1 MQYALPYLLSKY
13 ILTTYMLLYIIVNFY
28 RFLRK
33 VLTVIKV
40 KKLTKVFH
48 DKKRG
53 EIIAVNNIGF
63 HCKKGQIF
71 GLLGPNGAG
80 KTTTLRILATMM
92 TPTSGEAFVNGYN
105 VEKESHKVRQSI
117 GFLSGETGLYDRFS
131 PRETIRFFGKIN
143 GMSRLEIE
151 KRMTEIF
158 QILGIKDFQ
167 DVRVDKLS
175 TGMKQK
181 LSIARAIIHNPPVL
195 VFDEPTAGLDVITA
209 RVVIEY
215 IREFKKQG
223 KCIIFSTHQMHEA
236 EKLCDDIA
244 IIHLGRLLSIGK
256 LTELRKK
263 VINADLEEI
272 FFKLIEMK
280 S

>member
-1 MQYALPYLLSKY
+1 MIQ
-13 ILTTYMLLYIIVNFY
+13 
-28 RFLRK
+28 
-33 VLTVIKV
+33 V
-40 KKLTKVFH
+40 KNLTKVFH

-53 EIIAVNNIGF
+53 KITAVNNIDF
-63 HCKKGQIF
+63 HCQRGQIF

-92 TPTSGEAFVNGYN
+92 APTSGEVLVNGYN
-105 VEKESHKVRQSI
+105 VVKAAHKVRQNI
-117 GFLSGETGLYDRFS
+117 GFLSGETGLYDRFT

-143 GMSRLEIE
+143 GMSENEID
-151 KRMTEIF
+151 KRMTQIF
-158 QILGIKDFQ
+158 QILGMKHFQ

-195 VFDEPTAGLDVITA
+195 IFDEPTVGLDVITA

-215 IREFKKQG
+215 IREFRDQG

-236 EKLCDDIA
+236 EKLCDEIA
-244 IIHLGRLLSIGK
+244 IIHLGKLLSVGR
-256 LTELRKK
+256 LENLKK
-263 VINADLEEI
+263 DVPVGDLEEI
-272 FFKLIEMK
+272 FFKLIETE
-280 S
+280 SRI